1 MIDPSLFLTL
11 DARQL
16 EITITSMERALSIAR
31 ERLQVERGRDHRA
44 LDDAERQKRAH
55 AAVEKLAIAKPHLI
69 ERLGNRRLAS
79 ARNSRIVAL
88 AAMLPSQAAVARA
101 IGTSESTVSRVLKKQ
116 DYFKKNGREYGR

>member
-1 MIDPSLFLTL
+1 
-11 DARQL
+11 
-16 EITITSMERALSIAR
+16 MERALSIAR